1 MYSAWP
7 TEYVIVVLGRW
18 LLTTLYTKTCT
29 SQLTSAI
36 RTHQKRQHVKIKSKN
51 LLKLRPIDIKIAKH
65 EDDFIEKF
73 EWTITLFI
81 IDIVLCQISKR
92 SSVENY
98 QNIKWLFDLT
108 CFVAQYQW
116 IEVIVW
122 VISTNTKE
130 IEFFL
135 FCESINV
142 LTNHYITF
150 KKQQSTL
157 MMIGNYKIS
166 YEP

>member
-1 MYSAWP
+1 MK
-7 TEYVIVVLGRW
+7 LG
-18 LLTTLYTKTCT
+18 
-29 SQLTSAI
+29 
-36 RTHQKRQHVKIKSKN
+36 
-51 LLKLRPIDIKIAKH
+51 PIDIKIAKH
-65 EDDFIEKF
+65 EDDFIEIF
-73 EWTITLFI
+73 EWTIRLFI

-130 IEFFL
+130 IEFF
-135 FCESINV
+135 SV
-142 LTNHYITF
+142 LWID
-150 KKQQSTL
+150 KCVD
-157 MMIGNYKIS
+157 
-166 YEP
+166 